1 MSVEN
6 PDYPYTT
13 GSPLLI
19 VLSGPSGV
27 GKDAALGILRTLER
41 PWYFAVTATT
51 RSKRPGERDG
61 VDYIFL
67 EPGRFQAMMEQGEFL
82 EYAQVYGNWYGV
94 PKEQV
99 RHAKEKG
106 LDTILKVDV
115 QGAATI
121 KALVPDAVF
130 IFLVPSSI
138 EELQRRLSLRATE
151 STADL
156 EVRTGIARQE
166 MERMSS
172 FDYVVVNRDG
182 CLDQSVTCIDAIIL
196 AERCR
201 TSPRQISI

>member
-1 MSVEN
+1 MV
-6 PDYPYTT
+6 
-13 GSPLLI
+13 
-19 VLSGPSGV
+19 VVSGPSGV
-27 GKDAALGILRTLER
+27 GKDAVLGVLRTLER
-41 PWYFAVTATT
+41 PWHFAVTATT

-61 VDYIFL
+61 TDYIFL
-67 EPGRFQAMMEQGEFL
+67 ETGKFQAMVEQGEFL

-94 PKEQV
+94 PKQQI
-99 RHAKEKG
+99 RHAGERG

-121 KALVPDAVF
+121 KTLAPEAVF
-130 IFLVPSSI
+130 IFLVPSSMD
-138 EELQRRLSLRATE
+138 ELQRRLSLRATE
-151 STADL
+151 SATDL
-156 EVRTGIARQE
+156 EIRTRIARHE